1 MENSGIGWTDHT
13 WNPWQGCNK
22 VSDACKYCYI
32 GGIMKRAGREPFRG
46 PMRTAE
52 ATWKNPY
59 RWNRAAEQAGR
70 RVRVFTCSM
79 SDFFHAGADDWREE
93 AWSVIRDC
101 QSIDWL
107 VLTKRADRI
116 VDHLPADWGDGFP
129 NVWLGVTVESRSH
142 LRRVELLS
150 RIPAAVRWCLRNRF
164 CNRLISARTWGRS
177 TGSSRAV
184 KRRTKTSVGTW
195 TSIGCVASGTSA
207 RPHEFRTSSSSI
219 TSAIK
224 SKRTECSTGG
234 SARSGLRPDR
244 ASDR

>member
-1 MENSGIGWTDHT
+1 MQILLHRRDYETCGPGTVSW
-13 WNPWQGCNK
+13 
-22 VSDACKYCYI
+22 SDAHRRGDLEEHLSLESCGRT
-32 GGIMKRAGREPFRG
+32 GGP
-46 PMRTAE
+46 PRTSFYLLDVALF
-52 ATWKNPY
+52 Y
-59 RWNRAAEQAGR
+59 
-70 RVRVFTCSM
+70 
-79 SDFFHAGADDWREE
+79 AGADDWREE